1 MPARLLGT
9 VTLGGLHEKMPTEI
23 GEQARTETLPTPPE
37 GRSDMADMER
47 IMETALKYGTQP
59 LPPSEW
65 WARQELRKLLLE
77 KGAGLKT
84 PAPSLPYSCHKRDG
98 NSCPLTCWHVPCW
111 RGFLA
116 SVTPMG
122 NFSAAKG
129 DSSRCYGTPRK
140 RVGGADSHAALLSVP
155 GVGSSEPHLRVGV
168 RASRRSEAASSSA
181 STSKLPVSM
190 SMTTNLPKSPAPRRE
205 RTARS

>member
-1 MPARLLGT
+1 MHGVTNVGDMPARLLGT

-77 KGAGLKT
+77 KGAGVKT

-155 GVGSSEPHLRVGV
+155 DDHCFVNIEKALGSVCQGSAPMGGEIE
-168 RASRRSEAASSSA
+168 RRDEW
-181 STSKLPVSM
+181 
-190 SMTTNLPKSPAPRRE
+190 RG
-205 RTARS
+205 